1 GRICRLSPGGTVRR
15 RTGTNACPTGAQDE
29 ENSHAAAV
37 HRPVLL
43 HAAEPR
49 RGRHHGE
56 ALPPEQDRG
65 RTVFEPRPGSG
76 FRRHGVRARKA
87 GLAGADDSQHRGPA
101 RQRCA
106 AARRVHAAHGEIRFA
121 DEREGR
127 HEPLR
132 RPGKPAHCFAYF
144 DAGGPDPGDDGRGH
158 RRALPGAENRRH
170 DLDRRRRQ
178 LDRRVSRRIEFRG
191 DAEGALRAGPRK
203 QPLGVFDSG
212 AASGAAREPRGPRQG
227 LRYPELHCRWERR
240 GRSVFDR
247 ERSGRT
253 RARGRR
259 PNPHR
264 SQDVSPARARAA
276 RSRRVRAQGEA
287 RVPILLYE
295 KFLAKGKI
303 LDEKGRKEIE
313 EKIDSLLVRE
323 REFAENSP
331 MPPPEFAATGVYCT
345 GDDCHKIRP
354 KWERP
359 IAEVTPPKSSV
370 AAVWT
375 VPGFG
380 AGKSTSGKAS
390 PIHFGDTQPH
400 RAAAGPERNDAP
412 NGKSSAKKMAKAVV
426 AAA

>member
-76 FRRHGVRARKA
+76 FRRHGVRARTA

-227 LRYPELHCRWERR
+227 PILIEAKTFRR
-240 GRSVFDR
+240 LGHAQHDPAEYVPK
-247 ERSGRT
+247 EM
-253 RARGRR
+253 RAYW
-259 PNPHR
+259 
-264 SQDVSPARARAA
+264 
-276 RSRRVRAQGEA
+276 EA
-287 RVPILLYE
+287 RDPILLYE

-426 AAA
+426 AAVSRKARR